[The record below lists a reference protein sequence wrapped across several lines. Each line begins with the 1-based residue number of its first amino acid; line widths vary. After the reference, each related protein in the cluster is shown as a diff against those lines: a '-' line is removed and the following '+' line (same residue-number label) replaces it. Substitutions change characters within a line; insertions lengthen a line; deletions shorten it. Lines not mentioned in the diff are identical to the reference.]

1 MMESTAKKFIRLRR
15 VLEIMPVSR
24 STWYAGIHS
33 GRFPKPFKI
42 GPRAVAWLQSD
53 IDKLVESLCLQSDR
67 GH

>member
-1 MMESTAKKFIRLRR
+1 MESTAKKFIRLRR

-24 STWYAGIHS
+24 STWYAGINS